1 MANFAEDYIDV
12 AARIATFR
20 EQHPGGSLQPADL
33 AKPYSI
39 EQIGDQTFI
48 VVVAAAYRD
57 ADDKRPGMGMAYEQ
71 FPGRTPYTRGSE
83 LQNAETSAWGRAI
96 VAALHE
102 AALRYPR
109 AFDDIQL
116 FLAGSSTA
124 AISSAPTVT
133 AALRSMTSRETGSP
147 HRTSVLVSPSP
158 GMTFS
163 ATAPPATSE
172 PTNPARA
179 VTAIS
184 PAAL

>member
-96 VAALHE
+96 VAAL
-102 AALRYPR
+102 AADTKKGIASAEEVRNRSAERSSKDGDLKRIKGEVWELAKKLSWDMETLSADYAARYGGQELAKANVAQLVDFR
-109 AFDDIQL
+109 GLLTDIVN
-116 FLAGSSTA
+116 AEGE
-124 AISSAPTVT
+124 SA
-133 AALRSMTSRETGSP
+133 
-147 HRTSVLVSPSP
+147 
-158 GMTFS
+158 
-163 ATAPPATSE
+163 
-172 PTNPARA
+172 
-179 VTAIS
+179 
-184 PAAL
+184 